1 MQNDG
6 KIFYQSNV
14 LVNLV
19 HIKIFVEY
27 FGSINPWSFGR
38 ENTARRVDNLIFQDL
53 VKVFYVDVMRIRLNC
68 TSARPFICQL
78 MERDLKKM

>member
-27 FGSINPWSFGR
+27 FGSINPWSFLR
-38 ENTARRVDNLIFQDL
+38 EYTARRVDNLIFQDL
-53 VKVFYVDVMRIRLNC
+53 VKASFLCRRHAD
-68 TSARPFICQL
+68 TS
-78 MERDLKKM
+78 